1 MSEQPPESTGGGS
14 GLKKK
19 YGGIPVWGYGVGL
32 VVAIAAYTF
41 IRLRSAS
48 KAAAAPSTST
58 SEDVSAS
65 GTTGD
70 ETGLSE
76 YEQVSAQLT
85 GIEGNNA
92 AILAAIADMNGAG
105 STAAAPPSSAA
116 ATIKVPAVTGDEKR
130 VAGPK
135 ITAAGLKPKFSS
147 KSEGT
152 ISAQA
157 PPAGTKVAAGTT
169 VDLTVKPKSGS
180 GSASAGSAPSG
191 TTSAGGG
198 SAAGS
203 SGTSSAGSSGTSSAT
218 GGAAG
223 PVTSGAGSTGKASTG
238 QATVPNVVG
247 QEKRTAG
254 PAVTSAGLRPKFST
268 TADGTIS
275 GQSPKAGSKVAR
287 NSVVALSVKKK

>member
-203 SGTSSAGSSGTSSAT
+203 SGTSSAT

-223 PVTSGAGSTGKASTG
+223 PVTSGAGSAGKASTG